1 MIMPSLF
8 LTEYIKSNMF
18 IQNLR
23 EELADRDVN
32 FDLIVSDINYSDCPI
47 LNINP
52 DNKPNNVSLINA
64 WKDAIS
70 VSKHPLIILNELNL
84 GFLEPIFELLNDKEY
99 ATIINIHAW
108 LWSYGKKVSPETSD
122 LDLISRLNFNIFEP
136 IDLENMWNIFKQNN
150 KQYIRLLHK
159 EMPDAIFDVDEL
171 GIIDASML
179 ENLDSISLK
188 TYGFAGNDWVIL
200 ATGSLFATA
209 IQTWEIIQNHNKQ
222 ISIFILQKLNAN
234 WNNEIIENIKNSK
247 KLFILVDHDNSD
259 ELRKW
264 VESGLKK
271 YQLSDI
277 ELNIICPKYERLTT
291 ILNEYQEEQSDFD
304 PEKLAQ
310 RIISKL

>member
-1 MIMPSLF
+1 MPSLF

-32 FDLIVSDINYSDCPI
+32 FDLIVSDLNYTDCPI
-47 LNINP
+47 LCINP
-52 DNKPNNVSLINA
+52 DNKPENVSLIDA

-70 VSKHPLIILNELNL
+70 VSKHPLIILSELNFS
-84 GFLEPIFELLNDKEY
+84 FLEPIFPVLNDKNY

-108 LWSYGKKVSPETSD
+108 LWSYGKKILPEIND
-122 LDLISRLNFNIFEP
+122 LDEYISKLNFHSFEP
-136 IDLENMWNIFKQNN
+136 IDLENMRNIFKQNN
-150 KQYIRLLHK
+150 RQYIRLLHK

-188 TYGFAGNDWVIL
+188 TYGFAWNDGVIL

-222 ISIFILQKLNAN
+222 VSIFVLQRLNAD
-234 WNNEIIENIKNSK
+234 WSEEIIENIKNSN
-247 KLFILVDHDNSD
+247 KLFILIDHDDSE
-259 ELRKW
+259 ELRKRAK
-264 VESGLKK
+264 SGLKK
-271 YQLSDI
+271 YWLTDI
-277 ELNIICPKYERLTT
+277 ELNIICPKYEKLTT
-291 ILNEYQEEQSDFD
+291 IMNEYQEEQSDFD
-304 PEKLAQ
+304 PERLSQ
-310 RIISKL
+310 RIVSKL

>member
-1 MIMPSLF
+1 MPSLF

-18 IQNLR
+18 IQDLR

-32 FDLIVSDINYSDCPI
+32 FDLIVSDINYSDYPI
-47 LNINP
+47 LCINP
-52 DNKPNNVSLINA
+52 DNKPENVSLINA
-64 WKDAIS
+64 RKDAIL

-84 GFLEPIFELLNDKEY
+84 RFLEPIFEILNDKEY

-108 LWSYGKKVSPETSD
+108 LWSYGKKITPEIND
-122 LDLISRLNFNIFEP
+122 LDEYICNLNFHCFEP
-136 IDLENMWNIFKQNN
+136 IDLENMRNIFKQNN
-150 KQYIRLLHK
+150 RQYIRLLHK

-171 GIIDASML
+171 WIIDASML

-188 TYGFAGNDWVIL
+188 TYGFAGNNGVIL

-209 IQTWEIIQNHNKQ
+209 LQTWEIIQNHNKQ
-222 ISIFILQKLNAN
+222 VSIFILQKLNAD

-247 KLFILVDHDNSD
+247 KLFILVDHDDSE

-264 VESGLKK
+264 TESRLKK
-271 YQLSDI
+271 YWLTDI
-277 ELNIICPKYERLTT
+277 EPNIICPKYEKLTT
-291 ILNEYQEEQSDFD
+291 IMNEYQEEQSDFD
-304 PEKLAQ
+304 PEKLSQ

>member
-1 MIMPSLF
+1 MPSLF

-18 IQNLR
+18 IQDLR
-23 EELADRDVN
+23 DELADRDVN
-32 FDLIVSDINYSDCPI
+32 FDLIVSDLNYSDCPI

-52 DNKPNNVSLINA
+52 DNKPENVSLLDA
-64 WKDAIS
+64 RKDAIS
-70 VSKHPLIILNELNL
+70 VSKHPLIILNELNIS
-84 GFLEPIFELLNDKEY
+84 FLEPIFELLDSKKY

-108 LWSYGKKVSPETSD
+108 LWSYGKKISPETND
-122 LDLISRLNFNIFEP
+122 LDYVRKLNFHSFEP
-136 IDLENMWNIFKQNN
+136 IDLENMRNIFKQNQR
-150 KQYIRLLHK
+150 QYIRLLHK

-188 TYGFAGNDWVIL
+188 TYGFAWNDGVIL

-222 ISIFILQKLNAN
+222 VSIFVLQKLNSN
-234 WNNEIIENIKNSK
+234 WSDEIIENIKYSK
-247 KLFILVDHDNSD
+247 KLFVLIDHNDSE
-259 ELRKW
+259 ELRKR
-264 VESGLKK
+264 VENGLKN
-271 YQLSDI
+271 YGLNDI
-277 ELNIICPKYERLTT
+277 ELNIICPKYEKLTT

-304 PEKLAQ
+304 PEKLSQ

>member
-1 MIMPSLF
+1 MQSLF

-18 IQNLR
+18 IQDLR
-23 EELADRDVN
+23 EEIADRDVN
-32 FDLIVSDINYSDCPI
+32 FDLIVSDINYTDCPV
-47 LNINP
+47 LTINP
-52 DNKPNNVSLINA
+52 ENKPENVSLLDA
-64 WKDAIS
+64 RKDAIS
-70 VSKHPLIILNELNL
+70 ASKHPLIILNELNL
-84 GFLEPIFELLNDKEY
+84 NFLEPIFDILNKKDY
-99 ATIINIHAW
+99 ITIINIHAW
-108 LWSYGKKVSPETSD
+108 LWSYGKKISPETND
-122 LDLISRLNFNIFEP
+122 LDYVYNLNFNIFEP
-136 IDLENMWNIFKQNN
+136 IDLENMRNIFKQNQ

-209 IQTWEIIQNHNKQ
+209 IQTWEIIQNHSKQ
-222 ISIFILQKLNAN
+222 VSIFVLQKLNSN
-234 WNNEIIENIKNSK
+234 WSEEIIENIKNSK
-247 KLFILVDHDNSD
+247 KLFILVDHNNSE

-264 VESGLKK
+264 AENGLKN
-271 YQLSDI
+271 YGLDDI
-277 ELNIICPKYERLTT
+277 ELNIICPKYEKLTT

-304 PEKLAQ
+304 PEKLSQ

>member
-1 MIMPSLF
+1 MPSLF

-18 IQNLR
+18 IQDLR

-32 FDLIVSDINYSDCPI
+32 FDLIVSDLNYTDCPI
-47 LNINP
+47 LCINP
-52 DNKPNNVSLINA
+52 DNKPENVSLIDA

-70 VSKHPLIILNELNL
+70 VSKHPLIILSELNL
-84 GFLEPIFELLNDKEY
+84 SFLDPIFSVLNDKNY
-99 ATIINIHAW
+99 ATVINIHAW
-108 LWSYGKKVSPETSD
+108 LWSYGKKISPEIND
-122 LDLISRLNFNIFEP
+122 LDEYISKLNFHSFEP
-136 IDLENMWNIFKQNN
+136 IDLENMRNIFKQNN
-150 KQYIRLLHK
+150 RQYIRLLHK

-188 TYGFAGNDWVIL
+188 TYGFAWNDWVIL

-222 ISIFILQKLNAN
+222 ISIFVLQRLNSD
-234 WNNEIIENIKNSK
+234 WSEEIIDNIKNSK
-247 KLFILVDHDNSD
+247 KLFILIDHNNSE

-264 VESGLKK
+264 TESGLKK
-271 YQLSDI
+271 YWLTDV
-277 ELNIICPKYERLTT
+277 ELNIICPKYEKLTT
-291 ILNEYQEEQSDFD
+291 IMNEYQEEQSDFD
-304 PEKLAQ
+304 PERLSQ

>member
-1 MIMPSLF
+1 MPSLF

-18 IQNLR
+18 IQDLR
-23 EELADRDVN
+23 DELADRDIN
-32 FDLIVSDINYSDCPI
+32 FDLIVSDINYTDCPI
-47 LNINP
+47 LTINP
-52 DNKPNNVSLINA
+52 ENKPENISLLDA

-84 GFLEPIFELLNDKEY
+84 SFLEPIFEILNGKKY

-108 LWSYGKKVSPETSD
+108 LWSYGKKILPETND
-122 LDLISRLNFNIFEP
+122 LDDYICNLNFHSFEP
-136 IDLENMWNIFKQNN
+136 IDLENMRNIFKQ
-150 KQYIRLLHK
+150 KQRQYIRLLHK

-188 TYGFAGNDWVIL
+188 TYGFAGNDGVIL
-200 ATGSLFATA
+200 ASGSLFATA
-209 IQTWEIIQNHNKQ
+209 IQTWEIIQEHNKQ
-222 ISIFILQKLNAN
+222 VSIFVLQKLNAD
-234 WNNEIIENIKNSK
+234 WNDEIIENIKNSK
-247 KLFILVDHDNSD
+247 KLFILVDHDNSE

-264 VESGLKK
+264 VESGLKN
-271 YQLSDI
+271 YGLDDI
-277 ELNIICPKYERLTT
+277 ELNIIYPKYEKLTT

-304 PEKLAQ
+304 PEKLSQ